1 MKELKTILRAC
12 QSWEEHKKVL
22 ESALFMA
29 PGALKLEELAKLIGV
44 SDEHTVEQ
52 MLNELIEEYNRRESS
67 IEIVCIDNAYQ
78 MRVKPEHLDKVRHLA
93 TKAEMNKAV
102 QRTLALIAVKEPIP
116 QSHVVKYRNNKA
128 YDHIKLLVDEGFVVR
143 EPFGRTYLLRTTEK
157 FRQYFGDIN
166 KQVNNA

>member
-1 MKELKTILRAC
+1 MRELKAILHAC
-12 QSWEEHKKVL
+12 QSWDEHKKVL

-29 PGALKLEELAKLIGV
+29 PGSLKLSELGKLIGV
-44 SDEHTVEQ
+44 KDEHIVKRI
-52 MLNELIEEYNRRESS
+52 LKELIEEYNQRESG
-67 IEIVCIDNAYQ
+67 IEIVCIDGAYQ

-102 QRTLALIAVKEPIP
+102 QRTLALIAMKEPIA

-128 YDHIKLLVDEGFVVR
+128 YDHIKLLVNEGFVVR
-143 EPFGRTYLLRTTEK
+143 EPLGRTYLLRTTDK

-166 KQVNNA
+166 NKVNDA